1 MPKNEIDYS
10 NTIIYKIT
18 CKDTN
23 IKDVYVGHTTNF
35 VQRKHTHK
43 QTCIN
48 SNSDN
53 YKCKLYSTIRDNG
66 GWQNWTMEIINF
78 CNCKDHYEAR
88 KKEQEY
94 FISLGATL
102 NSIEPLP
109 KPKVIVEPVK
119 KEIYVCNICN
129 VKCSDSKTFE
139 KHNATNKH
147 LKYSSSEQNN
157 SPNSPKKFVC
167 ELCQYSCCK
176 KSDMDKHFSSQK
188 HICNKQTE
196 NGNIIFAKPE
206 LVCKMCNKSYKSRVG
221 LWRHTKTC
229 VGANGANSANNAAP
243 DANNAA
249 PDAINATPD
258 ANLITFLFKENAD
271 FKNMI
276 LEVVKSNTDLH
287 KQQSELQKQNSELQ
301 KQVLE
306 VCKNTSNININQTNS
321 NNKTFNLQFFLNEQ
335 CKDAMNIS
343 DFVNSFD
350 LQLSDLESVGDL
362 GYVEG
367 MTKIFLDKLNTM
379 DIYKRPIH
387 CSDTK
392 REILYVKDEDKWE
405 KEKRSN
411 PKLRDAIKHL
421 SFKNMKLT
429 NLWSN
434 TYPESKN
441 NESRLNDVYMKLVL
455 QSTGGSGEIVESEN
469 KIIRRIAKEVF
480 IDKNSIKL

>member
-1 MPKNEIDYS
+1 MPKTEIDYT
-10 NTIIYKIT
+10 NTIIYKII
-18 CKDTN
+18 CKDAN
-23 IKDVYVGHTTNF
+23 INDVYVGHTTNF
-35 VQRKHTHK
+35 VQRKHAHK
-43 QTCIN
+43 QSCIN
-48 SNSDN
+48 TKSKN
-53 YKCKLYSTIRDNG
+53 YKCKLYEVIRANG
-66 GWQNWTMEIINF
+66 GWANWKMEIINF
-78 CNCKDHYEAR
+78 FECKDHYEAR

-94 FISLGATL
+94 FITLGATL

-109 KPKVIVEPVK
+109 KPRL
-119 KEIYVCNICN
+119 
-129 VKCSDSKTFE
+129 SE
-139 KHNATNKH
+139 KN
-147 LKYSSSEQNN
+147 
-157 SPNSPKKFVC
+157 PK
-167 ELCQYSCCK
+167 L
-176 KSDMDKHFSSQK
+176 
-188 HICNKQTE
+188 NE
-196 NGNIIFAKPE
+196 NKPE
-206 LVCKMCNKSYKSRVG
+206 LNENKPNGITYLYECKNCDFKCNKKSNYNAHILTRTHTIRMESSTLDIKNDFACKRCKKIYKARNS
-221 LWRHTKTC
+221 LWYHEQKCDYIDKLDSGNTDK
-229 VGANGANSANNAAP
+229 
-243 DANNAA
+243 
-249 PDAINATPD
+249 
-258 ANLITFLFKENAD
+258 KESSSQEDD
-271 FKNMI
+271 FDLKKLI
-276 LEVVKSNTDLH
+276 LEVIKSNTD
-287 KQQSELQKQNSELQ
+287 LQKQNSELQ

-306 VCKNTSNININQTNS
+306 ICKNSSITNNNINTNNS
-321 NNKTFNLQFFLNEQ
+321 HNKTFNLQFFLNEQ

-405 KEKRSN
+405 KEKRNN

-469 KIIRRIAKEVF
+469 KIIRRIAKEIF
-480 IDKNSIKL
+480 IDKTTF